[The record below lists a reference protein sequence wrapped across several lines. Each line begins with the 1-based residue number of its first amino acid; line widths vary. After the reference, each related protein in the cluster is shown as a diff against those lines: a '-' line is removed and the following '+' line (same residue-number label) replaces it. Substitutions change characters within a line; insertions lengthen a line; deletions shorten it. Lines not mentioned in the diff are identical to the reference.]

1 MIHQPPPIHQT
12 FETNNFVICSF
23 VPRLYDYHPNSV
35 PAPYNHSNIDSDE
48 VLYYVDGDFMSRND
62 INKGS
67 ISLHPAGIPHGPH
80 PGTMEKSIGKKE
92 TFELAV
98 MVDTFSPLMVTENA
112 IKLQVDDY
120 YKSWINK

>member
-1 MIHQPPPIHQT
+1 
-12 FETNNFVICSF
+12 
-23 VPRLYDYHPNSV
+23 LYDYHPNSV